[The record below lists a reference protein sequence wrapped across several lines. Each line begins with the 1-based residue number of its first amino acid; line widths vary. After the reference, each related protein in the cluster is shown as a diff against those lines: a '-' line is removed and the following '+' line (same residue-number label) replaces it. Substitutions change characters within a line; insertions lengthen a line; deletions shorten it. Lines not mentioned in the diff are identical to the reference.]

1 MEKILITEVELK
13 RHRALSDVLLGIID
27 LRSAS

>member
-13 RHRALSDVLLGIID
+13 RHRVLSDVLLGIID
-27 LRSAS
+27 LRSAF

>member
-13 RHRALSDVLLGIID
+13 RHKVLTDLVEGIID
-27 LRSAS
+27 LRTAS